1 MKIQRPFVWSK
12 LKFVNFLVVDFDA
25 ESYLIKKQHNGW
37 EIISDMA
44 PLSSVESV
52 ILNSEEAVSDFLI
65 EKLNNVYLKY
75 IEKEARK
82 AHNR

>member
-1 MKIQRPFVWSK
+1 M
-12 LKFVNFLVVDFDA
+12 VDFGT
-25 ESYLIKKQHNGW
+25 EKYLIKKQHHGW
-37 EIISDMA
+37 EIILVSA
-44 PLSSVESV
+44 ALPTVESV
-52 ILNSEEAVSDFLI
+52 ILNSEEAVSDFLK

>member
-1 MKIQRPFVWSK
+1 MWSK

-37 EIISDMA
+37 EIISGICG
-44 PLSSVESV
+44 SSSAKNI
-52 ILNSEEAVSDFLI
+52 ILNSEEAVSDFLK
-65 EKLNNVYLKY
+65 EKLNNVYVNY

-82 AHNR
+82 AHSR